1 MLLSPVHSRLSG
13 HSLEADFKKLK
24 KMETVMFE
32 KNKLLRALLAAG
44 LTTGLVACGGGS
56 SGDGATDKIQ
66 DPETEQNDSSS
77 PAPGENNVATAGSE
91 TGRFVDS
98 AVGGIEYETSAGYA
112 STTNDNGEFKFNKGE
127 TVTFR
132 LGQLNFGTV
141 EAGSLITPVELASGD
156 SNKAAN
162 IARVLQTLDDDGN
175 PDNGITITPTVR
187 EKAKNQNPT
196 DVATADLTAVKEA
209 ILSLA
214 SENTY
219 APADLVTQEQAES
232 HLNETIAAEKPVT
245 SCGDDATPVTAD
257 HLIGKTY
264 GYTRLQENDKEINL
278 MQFSSA
284 GGLTEFQND
293 LGVSRVK
300 TGSTWSVSNGE
311 ITFADSTEAE
321 TFTACAV
328 GPADSPYYLIFDST
342 DGAVTLYSVKPFTA
356 PTASQSYLLTSIDT
370 NLVETQHDI
379 VTIDSEM
386 NAEFLSEESFAE
398 TQIASDGS
406 LTVSDNDGSN
416 DSLYLLAAQGKRKGI
431 YLDFDVDG
439 NLEEVG
445 MAESIPTVAGA
456 NEATFSGN
464 TFVYRNESENET
476 VVLTYNTDGTFED
489 FNNDCYD
496 GDQQNA
502 CYYTGNWRWVTEFNL
517 LEEVYSE
524 DDSAALYVAESRNTL
539 SILGPNDLGEYE
551 LFNVQKTQAIS
562 KSAFA
567 GTYTIDIP
575 TENTRLNKLVI
586 NDGGSCTY
594 SDTAC
599 SWVVDESG
607 KAVISFA
614 ADSDTK
620 GNIWQLAGSTS
631 TFAFVM
637 THADAN
643 DIEPGLMT
651 RD

>member
-1 MLLSPVHSRLSG
+1 
-13 HSLEADFKKLK
+13 
-24 KMETVMFE
+24 MFE

-56 SGDGATDKIQ
+56 SGGGATDKTQ
-66 DPETEQNDSSS
+66 DTETEQNDSSS

-98 AVGGIEYETSAGYA
+98 AVGGIEYETSAGYT
-112 STTNDNGEFKFNKGE
+112 STTNDDGEFRFNNGE
-127 TVTFR
+127 TVSFR
-132 LGQLNFGTV
+132 LGQLNFGSV
-141 EAGSLITPVELASGD
+141 QAGSLITPVELAGGD

-175 PDNGITITPTVR
+175 PDNGITITPAVR
-187 EKAKNQNPT
+187 EKAALQNPT
-196 DVATADLTAVKEA
+196 DVATADLAAAKDV

-214 SENTY
+214 SENTST
-219 APADLVTQEQAES
+219 PKDLVTREQAES
-232 HLNETIAAEKPVT
+232 HLNETIAAENPVT
-245 SCGDDATPVTAD
+245 SCGEGTTPVTAD
-257 HLIGKTY
+257 HLAGKTY
-264 GYTRLQENDKEINL
+264 GYIRLEEDDKEINL
-278 MQFSSA
+278 MSFASTG
-284 GGLTEFQND
+284 GGLTEFHND
-293 LGVSRVK
+293 FGYSEKK
-300 TGSTWSVSNGE
+300 TDASWSVSNGE
-311 ITFADSTEAE
+311 VTFTDPEETE
-321 TFTACAV
+321 TFSACAV
-328 GPADSPYYLIFDST
+328 GPEGAPYYLIFDSA

-370 NLVETQHDI
+370 DLVETQHDI
-379 VTIDSEM
+379 VTIDSEL
-386 NAEFLSEESFAE
+386 NAEFLSEDSFAV
-398 TQIASDGS
+398 TTIATDGY
-406 LTVSDNDGSN
+406 LTVSDNSDESS
-416 DSLYLLAAQGKRKGI
+416 DSLYLLAAQGKGKGI

-439 NLEEVG
+439 NLVEVG
-445 MAESIPTVAGA
+445 MAESVPTVSGA

-464 TFVYRNESENET
+464 TFVYRNESDNET

-502 CYYTGNWRWVTEFNL
+502 CYSTGTWRWVEEYNL

-524 DDSAALYVAESRNTL
+524 TDSSALKVAESKNRL

-551 LFNVQKTQAIS
+551 LFTAQKTQSIS
-562 KSAFA
+562 ESSFA
-567 GTYTIDIP
+567 GSYTIDIP

-599 SWVVDESG
+599 SWTVDGSG
-607 KAVISFA
+607 KAVISFTA
-614 ADSDTK
+614 EPDTK

-631 TFAFVM
+631 EFAFVM
-637 THADAN
+637 THADEN
-643 DIEPGLMT
+643 DIEPGFMT